1 MTISDGKDELYDL
14 NELYKQ
20 GAVERSP
27 VSIDKKIIKLAE
39 ANIANASESEKK
51 YAPRQKLNSLARI
64 TSVAA
69 VMVLSIYVFFDI
81 RDEIQYEPML
91 EESYDL
97 SSDAMSEE
105 SVSLA
110 PDEVELSFKSSAPSA
125 EVFEQERAA
134 IKLEVRKEKKV
145 KEKKVKEKQS
155 AQKKSVQRESK
166 PYLAPKRQK
175 LMEPIQA
182 LSPATEP
189 LELNKLQYI
198 RDLVAKNEKEKA
210 LELLQEFVRQ
220 NPEYQLPDDL
230 LFYLKKNDIK

>member
-134 IKLEVRKEKKV
+134 IKLEVRKEKN
-145 KEKKVKEKQS
+145 VKEKQS